1 MPAAV
6 YHTAVLLKE
15 TVDALLMKPDGV
27 YVDATFGGGG
37 HSREMLSRLGSAGR
51 LLAFDQDPEARKN
64 LPDDARLTFIASNFR
79 YLESYLRVYKAERV
93 DGILADLGVSSH
105 QLDAPERGFTY
116 RVESPLDMRMG
127 PGIPTTAAQ
136 VLNTA
141 SLADLTGIFKN
152 YGEVKLAYRLAQ
164 RIVDRRAESPFERST
179 DLRPM
184 VKGLCPPDG
193 ESRISAQVFQ
203 ALRIHVND
211 ELAALR
217 DFLQG
222 AAASLKN
229 GGRISVISYH
239 SLEDRLVKHFFRSG
253 NFLDAST
260 TDLYG
265 KPLRPLNP
273 VNRQA
278 IVPGPDELAENPRS
292 RSAKLRIA
300 EKA

>member
-15 TVDALLMKPDGV
+15 TVDSLCMKPDGV

-37 HSREMLSRLGSAGR
+37 HSREMLGRLGPAGR
-51 LLAFDQDPEARKN
+51 LLAFDQDPDAQKN
-64 LPDDARLTFIASNFR
+64 LPSDARLTFVASNFR
-79 YLESYLRVYKAERV
+79 HLDSYLKAYKAEQV

-105 QLDAPERGFTY
+105 QLDAAERGFTH

-127 PGIPTTAAQ
+127 PHIPITAAQ
-136 VLNTA
+136 VLNTRT
-141 SLADLTGIFKN
+141 LAELTRIFKE

-164 RIVDRRAESPFERST
+164 RIVERRSESLFERST

-184 VKGLCPPDG
+184 LKGLCPPDA
-193 ESRISAQVFQ
+193 ESRLAAQVFQ

-211 ELAALR
+211 ELMALQEFLQSAALALR
-217 DFLQG
+217 
-222 AAASLKN
+222 K
-229 GGRISVISYH
+229 GGRLAVIAYH
-239 SLEDRLVKHFFRSG
+239 SLEDRMVKHFFRSG
-253 NFLDAST
+253 NFLDESS

-265 KPLRPLNP
+265 TPIRPLNP

-278 IVPGPDELAENPRS
+278 LVPGAEELAENPRS

-300 EKA
+300 EKV

>member
-1 MPAAV
+1 MLASV
-6 YHTAVLLKE
+6 YHTAVLLNE
-15 TVDALLMKPDGV
+15 TVDSLCMKPDGV

-37 HSREMLSRLGSAGR
+37 HSREMLKRLGPEGR
-51 LLAFDQDPEARKN
+51 VLAFDQDPDARQN
-64 LPDDARLTFIASNFR
+64 LPEDERLTFIASNFR
-79 YLESYLRVYKAERV
+79 HLDSYLTVYKAEPV

-105 QLDAPERGFTY
+105 QLDAAERGFTH

-127 PGIPTTAAQ
+127 PNVPFTAAQ

-141 SLADLTGIFKN
+141 SQEELTRIFKE

-164 RIVDRRAESPFERST
+164 RIVERRTEFAFERST

-184 VKGLCPPDG
+184 LKGLCPPDG
-193 ESRISAQVFQ
+193 ESRLAAQVFQ

-211 ELAALR
+211 ELSALR
-217 DFLQG
+217 DFLKS
-222 AAASLKN
+222 AAHSLKP
-229 GGRISVISYH
+229 GGRVAVISYH

-253 NFLDAST
+253 NFSDKAE
-260 TDLYG
+260 TDLFG
-265 KPLRPLNP
+265 VPLRPLNP
-273 VNRQA
+273 VHRQA
-278 IVPGPDELAENPRS
+278 IVPSAHELAQNPRS

>member
-1 MPAAV
+1 MSATV
-6 YHTAVLLKE
+6 YHTAVLLNE
-15 TVDALLMKPDGV
+15 TVDALCMKPDGV

-37 HSREMLSRLGSAGR
+37 HSREMLKRLGANGR
-51 LLAFDQDPEARKN
+51 LLAFDQDPDARQN
-64 LPDDARLTFIASNFR
+64 LPEDERLTFIASNFR
-79 YLESYLRVYKAERV
+79 HLDSYLNVYKAERV

-105 QLDAPERGFTY
+105 QLDAAERGFTH

-127 PGIPTTAAQ
+127 PNVPFTAAQ

-141 SLADLTGIFKN
+141 SQEELTRIFKE

-164 RIVDRRAESPFERST
+164 RIVERRAEFPFERSI

-184 VKGLCPPDG
+184 LKGLCPPDG
-193 ESRISAQVFQ
+193 ELRLAAQVFQ

-211 ELAALR
+211 ELSALR
-217 DFLQG
+217 DFLQS
-222 AAASLKN
+222 AALSLKQ
-229 GGRISVISYH
+229 GGRVAVISYH

-253 NFLDAST
+253 NFSDEAST
-260 TDLYG
+260 DLFG

-273 VNRQA
+273 INRQA
-278 IVPGPDELAENPRS
+278 IVPNSEELAENPRS

-300 EKA
+300 QKA